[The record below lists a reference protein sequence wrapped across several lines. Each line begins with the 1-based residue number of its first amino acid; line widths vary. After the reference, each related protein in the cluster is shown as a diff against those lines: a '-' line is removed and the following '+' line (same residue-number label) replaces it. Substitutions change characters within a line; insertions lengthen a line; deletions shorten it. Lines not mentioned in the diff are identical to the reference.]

1 MFQNGQGRYLF
12 VLQLLA
18 IFFTLWTLIVCPP
31 IEPPLE
37 AEELPDAEGL
47 VLLALPDDAEPVI
60 STCSPT
66 WSVSLEVSPA
76 S

>member
-1 MFQNGQGRYLF
+1 ML

-31 IEPPLE
+31 IELPLE
-37 AEELPDAEGL
+37 PAEGLLLEGL
-47 VLLALPDDAEPVI
+47 VLLALPLALPEAAEPVI

-66 WSVSLEVSPA
+66 
-76 S
+76 